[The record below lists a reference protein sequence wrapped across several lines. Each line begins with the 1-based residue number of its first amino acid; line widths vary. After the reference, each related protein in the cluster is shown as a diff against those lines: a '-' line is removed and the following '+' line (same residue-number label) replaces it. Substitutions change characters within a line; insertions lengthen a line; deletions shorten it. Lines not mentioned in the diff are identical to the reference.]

1 MTLSDLEKFFFVFE
15 FQTIESIERFYQQL
29 PQVLGDEFIETEKD
43 LATAY
48 VLLRICEALDVNVE
62 DIMERVPNDKS
73 KETDKES

>member
-1 MTLSDLEKFFFVFE
+1 MTLSDLEKFFFGVE

-29 PQVLGDEFIETEKD
+29 PQVLGDEFKETEKD

-48 VLLRICEALDVNVE
+48 VRLRICEALDVNVE

>member
-1 MTLSDLEKFFFVFE
+1 MTLSDLEKFFFGVE
-15 FQTIESIERFYQQL
+15 FQTIESIERFYHQL
-29 PQVLGDEFIETEKD
+29 PQVLGDEFKETEKD

-73 KETDKES
+73 KKTDKES

>member
-1 MTLSDLEKFFFVFE
+1 MARATGVE

-48 VLLRICEALDVNVE
+48 VLLRICKALDVNVE